1 MPGVDDD
8 PLRAA
13 LKSLSHPDLLIDYRV
28 IAAGDEQ
35 ALLDAESASI
45 SSRSPETRRA
55 SGAARIVARHL
66 LAELGVAPTAIPK
79 GSTGAPV
86 WPAGIIGSFAHD
98 ETIAIAAVGRK
109 GDAASIG
116 IDIEPA
122 KLLPADMLDLV
133 TTASER
139 TTLADDPFRGRLLF
153 TAKEAVYKAVHP
165 LDGLFLE
172 FHDIAVDLAG
182 CRAVTRN
189 GRLVTLRTCVSTR
202 LVVLALA

>member
-28 IAAGDEQ
+28 IAAGDER
-35 ALLDAESASI
+35 ALLEAEAASM
-45 SSRSPETRRA
+45 SRNLEAQRA

-66 LAELGVAPTAIPK
+66 LGELGVVPTAIPK
-79 GSTGAPV
+79 GASGAPV
-86 WPAGIIGSFAHD
+86 WPGGIVGSFAHD
-98 ETIAIAAVGRK
+98 QTIAIAAVGRK
-109 GDAASIG
+109 GEAASIG

-122 KLLPADMLDLV
+122 EVLPADMLELV

-139 TTLADDPFRGRLLF
+139 TALAGDPYRGRLLF

-172 FHDIAVDLAG
+172 FHDIEVDLAAG
-182 CRAVTRN
+182 QAVTRN
-189 GRLVTLRTCVSTR
+189 GRLVTLRTCMSTR
-202 LVVLALA
+202 LVALALA